1 MKKATLEA
9 TDENILQSIKEQKGT
24 ERNTEIM
31 EFIKA
36 LDLIE
41 ENIFISLDARWG
53 EGKTFYVRQIEKTLE
68 YQTLKNFETDDN
80 KNKYEEMK
88 PYFEKTVLE
97 DIELG
102 NSYLPVY
109 YNAWLY
115 DNHSDPLMS
124 LLYVIIKKCGLWID
138 SKLVKDK
145 TDKLKDIIKGGSN
158 MKKKM
163 VSVLLTA
170 SMLAGMTLCAVP
182 VMAEDAET
190 PENEVTG
197 DASADDSFV
206 VWGWNDDI
214 KKILDGP
221 FKEAYPDDYERIVF
235 VNTGGS
241 DYYQSKLDPVLD
253 DPSNELYPD
262 MMGLEVDY
270 VQKYVNSDW
279 VQNVADL
286 GITADDYANSYQYN
300 LDLGSDVDGNVRA
313 LFWQATPGCYAVRA
327 DLAEKYLGTTDPA
340 ALAEKFKDLD
350 TIVATAKEVNDASGG
365 KCKLFSGYDE
375 IKRSLTGSRTQG
387 FYDENDKITIDD
399 NIKTY
404 METAKTLYDEDLTF
418 NTDQWSADWS
428 ANMSGDGVDSNAALA
443 YMGCPWFV
451 YWSLSD
457 AWKGNTILVPT
468 QTKCYWGGTGL
479 AATTDCA
486 DTELA
491 AKIMK
496 FFTCDEDGMVAINA
510 LNSDYVNNT
519 AAVSKIIEAGTS
531 ADGNGYLYPDAGQNF
546 MEFFLPLADGLDAS
560 MVTAEDQQI
569 LSLMD
574 TQTKAYATGEK
585 DLDTALADLT
595 ASIHDTF
602 SYLSAE

>member
-1 MKKATLEA
+1 
-9 TDENILQSIKEQKGT
+9 
-24 ERNTEIM
+24 
-31 EFIKA
+31 
-36 LDLIE
+36 
-41 ENIFISLDARWG
+41 
-53 EGKTFYVRQIEKTLE
+53 
-68 YQTLKNFETDDN
+68 
-80 KNKYEEMK
+80 
-88 PYFEKTVLE
+88 
-97 DIELG
+97 
-102 NSYLPVY
+102 
-109 YNAWLY
+109 
-115 DNHSDPLMS
+115 
-124 LLYVIIKKCGLWID
+124 
-138 SKLVKDK
+138 
-145 TDKLKDIIKGGSN
+145 
-158 MKKKM
+158 MKKKIISALLCVSM
-163 VSVLLTA
+163 VATMVAGCGGSSDTTSADNSNSGVAATA
-170 SMLAGMTLCAVP
+170 TESGSDA
-182 VMAEDAET
+182 AET
-190 PENEVTG
+190 DTTG
-197 DASADDSFV
+197 DEGKVFNIYCWNEEFKSRLTDHYPGYEEVDATTGKIGDVTVKWNITPSDDNAYQNNLDATLLKQESAAADD
-206 VWGWNDDI
+206 
-214 KKILDGP
+214 KIDL
-221 FKEAYPDDYERIVF
+221 FLVEADYA
-235 VNTGGS
+235 
-241 DYYQSKLDPVLD
+241 L
-253 DPSNELYPD
+253 
-262 MMGLEVDY
+262 
-270 VQKYVNSDW
+270 KYVNTDYTMS
-279 VQNVADL
+279 VADL

>member
-1 MKKATLEA
+1 
-9 TDENILQSIKEQKGT
+9 
-24 ERNTEIM
+24 
-31 EFIKA
+31 
-36 LDLIE
+36 
-41 ENIFISLDARWG
+41 
-53 EGKTFYVRQIEKTLE
+53 
-68 YQTLKNFETDDN
+68 
-80 KNKYEEMK
+80 
-88 PYFEKTVLE
+88 
-97 DIELG
+97 
-102 NSYLPVY
+102 
-109 YNAWLY
+109 
-115 DNHSDPLMS
+115 
-124 LLYVIIKKCGLWID
+124 
-138 SKLVKDK
+138 
-145 TDKLKDIIKGGSN
+145 

-170 SMLAGMTLCAVP
+170 SMLTGMTMFAVP
-182 VMAEDAET
+182 VTAEDAA

-241 DYYQSKLDPVLD
+241 DYYQGKLDPVLD

-300 LDLGSDVDGNVRA
+300 LDLGSDMDGNVRA
-313 LFWQATPGCYAVRA
+313 LFWQATPGCYAIRA

-340 ALAEKFKDLD
+340 ELAEKFKDLD
-350 TIVATAKEVNDASGG
+350 TIVETAREVNEASSG

>member
-1 MKKATLEA
+1 
-9 TDENILQSIKEQKGT
+9 
-24 ERNTEIM
+24 
-31 EFIKA
+31 
-36 LDLIE
+36 
-41 ENIFISLDARWG
+41 
-53 EGKTFYVRQIEKTLE
+53 
-68 YQTLKNFETDDN
+68 
-80 KNKYEEMK
+80 
-88 PYFEKTVLE
+88 
-97 DIELG
+97 
-102 NSYLPVY
+102 
-109 YNAWLY
+109 
-115 DNHSDPLMS
+115 
-124 LLYVIIKKCGLWID
+124 
-138 SKLVKDK
+138 
-145 TDKLKDIIKGGSN
+145 

-300 LDLGSDVDGNVRA
+300 LDLGSDVDRKVRA

-365 KCKLFSGYDE
+365 KC
-375 IKRSLTGSRTQG
+375 
-387 FYDENDKITIDD
+387 
-399 NIKTY
+399 
-404 METAKTLYDEDLTF
+404 
-418 NTDQWSADWS
+418 
-428 ANMSGDGVDSNAALA
+428 
-443 YMGCPWFV
+443 
-451 YWSLSD
+451 
-457 AWKGNTILVPT
+457 
-468 QTKCYWGGTGL
+468 
-479 AATTDCA
+479 
-486 DTELA
+486 
-491 AKIMK
+491 
-496 FFTCDEDGMVAINA
+496 
-510 LNSDYVNNT
+510 
-519 AAVSKIIEAGTS
+519 
-531 ADGNGYLYPDAGQNF
+531 
-546 MEFFLPLADGLDAS
+546 
-560 MVTAEDQQI
+560 
-569 LSLMD
+569 
-574 TQTKAYATGEK
+574 
-585 DLDTALADLT
+585 
-595 ASIHDTF
+595 
-602 SYLSAE
+602 